1 MVRALFL
8 FALIITAAWAF
19 VPPTSNSCE
28 FSKSGSGEDWLVVA
42 TRRQYCLLGGFQ
54 FFLIVVFKLH
64 RLISDVQVL
73 IEYFTFHLTQ
83 LKLTT
88 DFSFPSY
95 FPVSSPAFSR
105 VEAPKMSA
113 FDNFAD
119 VATSSIAQSSELLA
133 SQAGDFGGYLFP
145 VVGLAA
151 LGAVILVLAPPL
163 ADE

>member
-105 VEAPKMSA
+105 
-113 FDNFAD
+113 
-119 VATSSIAQSSELLA
+119 
-133 SQAGDFGGYLFP
+133 AGDFGGYLFP